1 VRFWSPKGEG
11 ESKNNETTA
20 AFLREPSEQMIQS
33 RSLPG
38 YQVSSSLTGGGVERK
53 LGAFAIALRFQTA
66 TRPDACVPLIAL
78 FVVRSSRIYCLYCR
92 NRSVDS
98 RQAQTA

>member
-1 VRFWSPKGEG
+1 MATAQNNPQAVREELERVLSIACCVMAPE
-11 ESKNNETTA
+11 
-20 AFLREPSEQMIQS
+20 EQY
-33 RSLPG
+33 G
-38 YQVSSSLTGGGVERK
+38 QVGMRLHRGFPV
-53 LGAFAIALRFQTA
+53 
-66 TRPDACVPLIAL
+66 IAL

>member
-1 VRFWSPKGEG
+1 VRFWSQEGER

-38 YQVSSSLTGGGVERK
+38 YQVSSSLTGGGAQRK
-53 LGAFAIALRFQTA
+53 LRAFDSPVALWLQRVRGQMRELASDRTVRGAF
-66 TRPDACVPLIAL
+66 
-78 FVVRSSRIYCLYCR
+78 
-92 NRSVDS
+92 
-98 RQAQTA
+98 